1 MPERSRGEEALE
13 RRLRALPQWR
23 REKALAYRRPL
34 DRFLCAEAYLLLERA
49 LKEQFG
55 LPGPFEFEYGPCG
68 KPFLKGHPG
77 IHFNISHCS
86 RCVCCAV
93 SDRPVGVDV
102 ETIQYDPDVAAY
114 AFSDEE
120 LSRIRGAVNS
130 GIVEVK
136 ETPEAPG
143 IVEVIGAS
151 GTPGIVE
158 VKEIS
163 EARGIIEVKGILGA
177 PGIVETKS
185 APEAPE
191 IAFTRLWTMKESAWK
206 LTGEGAPADPKA
218 PLPAGIAFRTEI
230 IKERGYVLTWA
241 ETRR

>member
-136 ETPEAPG
+136 ETPEAPDTVEVKETPEAPG

-158 VKEIS
+158 TK
-163 EARGIIEVKGILGA
+163 GA
-177 PGIVETKS
+177 P
-185 APEAPE
+185 AAPE
-191 IAFTRLWTMKESAWK
+191 IEFTRLWTMKESAWK

-241 ETRR
+241 EMRR